1 MKTFFKTFFAALLAL
16 IVFCMLSIGILVAI
30 IGGISSDPKP
40 SIGKN
45 AVLVIDLNNIIP
57 EQAEENEIA
66 EFFGNTTTGKPG
78 LYDIV
83 RMLNHAK
90 TDTSIK
96 ALYITAG
103 GNANGLATNQEL
115 RNAILEFKKSGKSVW
130 AYGEVLSQVAYYT
143 ASAADKVYC
152 HPQGGIDWKGFS
164 VTTMFMKN
172 LLDRLSIEPEIFYAG
187 KFKSATEP
195 FRATEM
201 TDANRQQTIIW
212 LNDIYSEMLKAVATS
227 RKKDTAYLRQ
237 LATAGLIQSAT
248 DAVKYGLADEAVY
261 DDEMQEII
269 RKQLRLKEDAEINLV
284 PVNKYA
290 RAVNF
295 RETSG
300 DDKIAIIYA
309 EGDVRDGKGDDESIG
324 SEEYVTL
331 IRKARRDKNVKA
343 IVFRVNSPGGSSLA
357 SDAIWREV
365 TLARRS
371 KPFVVSMGDMAAS
384 GGYYIAAGADS
395 IFAQPSTLTGSIG
408 VFSIYVNMEN
418 FFSDKLGITYDGVKT
433 APYADMGTSVRPLS
447 AMEKQFIQNDIDSI
461 YHTFKKRVSVGRL
474 KNIYYVD
481 SIAQGRVWTG
491 NHGIRNGLVDRA
503 GGLQD
508 AVDCAARMAK
518 LSSYRTR
525 EYPEPKSILDQLM
538 TADTYS
544 KIFQAKA
551 SFNTQT
557 FMLIKQTEKLNEM
570 IKSPQA
576 KLPFDF
582 IIE

>member
-16 IVFCMLSIGILVAI
+16 VVFCLLSVGILIAI
-30 IGGISSDPKP
+30 IGGISSNPKP
-40 SIGKN
+40 SVGKN
-45 AVLVIDLNNIIP
+45 AVLVIDLNNSIN
-57 EQAEENEIA
+57 EQAEENEVA
-66 EFFGNTTTGKPG
+66 EFFGNTSAGKPG

-96 ALYITAG
+96 ALYIKAG

-115 RNAILEFKKSGKSVW
+115 RNAILDFKKSNKPVW
-130 AYGEVLSQVAYYT
+130 AYGEVISQVAYFT
-143 ASAADKVYC
+143 ASAADKIYC

-164 VTTMFMKN
+164 VTTLFMKN
-172 LLDRLSIEPEIFYAG
+172 LLDRLEIEPEIFYAG
-187 KFKSATEP
+187 KYKSATEP
-195 FRATEM
+195 FRATAM
-201 TDANRQQTIIW
+201 TEANRQQTNVW
-212 LNDIYSEMLKAVATS
+212 LNDLYFEMLKAVSESRNKDTLNLRNLATS
-227 RKKDTAYLRQ
+227 
-237 LATAGLIQSAT
+237 GMVQSAA
-248 DAVKYGLADEAVY
+248 DAVKYGLADAALY
-261 DDEMQEII
+261 DDEVQDNI
-269 RKQLRLKEDAEINLV
+269 RKKLRIKDNAEINFLSV
-284 PVNKYA
+284 SKYA

-295 RETSG
+295 RATSG

-309 EGDVRDGKGDDESIG
+309 EGDVRDGKSDDESIG
-324 SEEYVTL
+324 SEEYIEL
-331 IRKARRDKNVKA
+331 IRKARTDSDVKA

-365 TLARRS
+365 TLARRA

-384 GGYYIAAGADS
+384 GGYYISAGADS
-395 IFAQPSTLTGSIG
+395 IFAQPSTITGSIG

-433 APYADMGTSVRPLS
+433 APYADMGSSVRPLTE
-447 AMEKQFIQNDIDSI
+447 MEKKFIQNGIDSI

-474 KNIYYVD
+474 KNIFYVD

-491 NHGIRNGLVDRA
+491 NHGFQNGLVDRK

-508 AVDCAARMAK
+508 AIDCAARMAK
-518 LSSYRTR
+518 LTSYRTR

-544 KIFQAKA
+544 KIFQPEIRFDTETLTLMRQSEKIREMMKA
-551 SFNTQT
+551 
-557 FMLIKQTEKLNEM
+557 
-570 IKSPQA
+570 PQA

-582 IIE
+582 IIK

>member
-1 MKTFFKTFFAALLAL
+1 MKTFFKTFFAAFLAL
-16 IVFCMLSIGILVAI
+16 FVFSLILVGLLVAL

-45 AVLVIDLNNIIP
+45 GVLVIDLNNLIN
-57 EQAEENEIA
+57 EQAEENEVA
-66 EFFGNTTTGKPG
+66 EFFGNTSSGKPG

-96 ALYITAG
+96 ALFIKAG

-115 RNAILEFKKSGKSVW
+115 RNAILDFKNSGKPVW

-164 VTTMFMKN
+164 ITTLFMKN
-172 LLDRLSIEPEIFYAG
+172 LLDRLEIEPEIFYAG
-187 KFKSATEP
+187 KYKSATEP

-201 TDANRQQTIIW
+201 TDANKQQTIIW
-212 LNDIYSEMLKAVATS
+212 LNDVYSEMLKAVSKS
-227 RKKDTAYLRQ
+227 RNKDTAYLRN
-237 LATAGLIQSAT
+237 LATAGLVQSSS
-248 DAVKYGLADEAVY
+248 DAVKLGLADGAIY
-261 DDEMQEII
+261 DDEMQDAM
-269 RKQLRLKEDAEINLV
+269 RKKLRLRDDTEINFIPLS
-284 PVNKYA
+284 KYA

-295 RETSG
+295 RATSG

-309 EGDVRDGKGDDESIG
+309 QGDVRDGKSDDESIG
-324 SEEYVTL
+324 SEEYVEL
-331 IRKARRDKNVKA
+331 IRKARLDKNVKA

-365 TLARRS
+365 TLARRL
-371 KPFVVSMGDMAAS
+371 KPFIVSMGDMAAS

-395 IFAQPSTLTGSIG
+395 IFAQPSTITGSIG

-418 FFSDKLGITYDGVKT
+418 FFADKLGITYDGVKT
-433 APYADMGTSVRPLS
+433 APYADMGSAVRPLTD
-447 AMEKQFIQNDIDSI
+447 MEKKFIQNGVDSI

-474 KNIYYVD
+474 KNIFYID

-491 NHGIRNGLVDRA
+491 NHGIQNGLVDKV

-508 AVDCAARMAK
+508 ALDCAARMAK
-518 LSSYRTR
+518 LKSYRTR

-544 KIFQAKA
+544 KIFQTETGI
-551 SFNTQT
+551 NTET
-557 FMLIKQTEKLNEM
+557 RTLLKQGEKMKEM
-570 IKSPQA
+570 IKAPQA
-576 KLPFDF
+576 KLPFEFF
-582 IIE
+582 IK

>member
-1 MKTFFKTFFAALLAL
+1 MKTFFKSFFAAFLAL
-16 IVFCMLSIGILVAI
+16 IVFCVLAFGILVAI
-30 IGGISSDPKP
+30 IAGISSDPKP

-45 AVLVIDLNNIIP
+45 GVLVIDLSNMIR
-57 EQAEENEIA
+57 EQAEENEVA
-66 EFFGNTTTGKPG
+66 EFLGNTTTGKPG

-83 RMLNHAK
+83 RMLDHAK

-96 ALYITAG
+96 ALFITAG
-103 GNANGLATNQEL
+103 SNANGLATNQEL
-115 RNAILEFKKSGKSVW
+115 RNAILEFKKSGKPVW
-130 AYGEVLSQVAYYT
+130 AYGEVISQVAYYT
-143 ASAADKVYC
+143 ASAADQVYC
-152 HPQGGIDWKGFS
+152 HPQGGVDWKGFS
-164 VTTMFMKN
+164 ITTMFLKN

-201 TDANRQQTIIW
+201 TEANRQQTNVW
-212 LNDIYSEMLKAVATS
+212 LNDVYSELIKAVATS
-227 RKKDTAYLRQ
+227 RNKDTAYLRQ
-237 LATAGLIQSAT
+237 LATKGMIQRAA
-248 DAVKYGLADEAVY
+248 DAVKYGLADAALY

-269 RKQLRLKEDAEINLV
+269 RKELRLKDDAEINFV

-295 RETSG
+295 RQTSG

-309 EGDVRDGKGDDESIG
+309 EGEVRDGKGDDESIG
-324 SEEYVTL
+324 SEEFVTL
-331 IRKARRDKNVKA
+331 IRKARKDKNVKA
-343 IVFRVNSPGGSSLA
+343 IVFRINSPGGSSLA

-384 GGYYIAAGADS
+384 GGYYIAVGADS

-433 APYADMGTSVRPLS
+433 APYADMGSAVRPLT
-447 AMEKQFIQNDIDSI
+447 AMEKQFIQNGVDSI
-461 YHTFKKRVSVGRL
+461 YHTFKKRVSVGRF

-491 NHGIRNGLVDRA
+491 NHGINNGLVDRA

-518 LSSYRTR
+518 LSNYRTR

-544 KIFQAKA
+544 KVFQDKP
-551 SFNTQT
+551 SLNMETL
-557 FMLIKQTEKLNEM
+557 MLLKQAEKIKEM
-570 IKSPQA
+570 IKTPQA

-582 IIE
+582 IID